1 MPTMTIRFDP
11 ESRRVFDDETGE
23 YLENEFHHYQDA
35 LHHYWLRGEHGE
47 PHSSADVALN
57 CMDTTSELKVD
68 RIEATVFR
76 ILSGRYDGKMARVW
90 SSWHPAARRFMAF
103 YRVHLCNLQTNSPR
117 VVVSYRLWSRLPQS
131 DR

>member
-1 MPTMTIRFDP
+1 MIRFDP
-11 ESRRVFDDETGE
+11 ESRRVLDDKNGE
-23 YLENEFHHYQDA
+23 YLENEFHHYQDP
-35 LHHYWLRGEHGE
+35 LHHYWLRSEQGE
-47 PHSSADVALN
+47 PQSSADVALK
-57 CMDTTSELKVD
+57 CIDTTGDMKVD

-76 ILSGRYDGKMARVW
+76 IFSLRHDGKMTRVW

-103 YRVHLCNLQTNSPR
+103 YKMHLRNLQTNSPR